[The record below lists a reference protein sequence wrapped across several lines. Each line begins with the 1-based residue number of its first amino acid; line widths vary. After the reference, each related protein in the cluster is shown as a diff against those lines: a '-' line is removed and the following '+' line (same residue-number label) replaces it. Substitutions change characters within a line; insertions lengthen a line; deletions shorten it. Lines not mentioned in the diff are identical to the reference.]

1 MVLRVIS
8 HSCAATVSI
17 DCASSIER
25 PSYPWVLVI
34 SLIYGKILKK
44 PHKKAQES
52 MPACPI
58 CHKASAEAHKP
69 FCSPRCREVDLNK
82 WFTASYAVPAVE
94 LDDVDE
100 ESLAAAA
107 ELLANPPD
115 EA

>member
-1 MVLRVIS
+1 
-8 HSCAATVSI
+8 
-17 DCASSIER
+17 
-25 PSYPWVLVI
+25 
-34 SLIYGKILKK
+34 
-44 PHKKAQES
+44 
-52 MPACPI
+52 
-58 CHKASAEAHKP
+58 
-69 FCSPRCREVDLNK
+69 VDLNK